1 MKHDENYES
10 GDVEDRRGESGGG
23 SGLGGGGFRLP
34 AGKLGLGGLAVL
46 LVLSLVFKTDL
57 ISPILGGGGGGSD
70 GGAPAAAAPAVGGG
84 PVSESAS
91 EKSAR
96 HLMAFV
102 LDDAQQVWTRILE
115 AEGKSYTHAKLVLF
129 RGAVQSGCGN
139 ASSAMGPFYCP
150 ADTRVYIDLGF
161 YDELSRRFGAPGDF
175 AQAYVLTHEIGHHI
189 QNLLGTERQVRR
201 AQQGDAS
208 QKNALS
214 VAMELQADCY
224 AGVWAHTTEQRRLLD
239 AGDVDEA
246 LKAASAVG
254 DDRLQQQAT
263 GAIHPESFTHGSSAQ
278 RAIWFKRGLQ
288 SGDLRA
294 CDTFAQ
300 R

>member
-1 MKHDENYES
+1 MKSDDNYES
-10 GDVEDRRGESGGG
+10 SDVEDRRGET
-23 SGLGGGGFRLP
+23 GGGGGRGLRLP
-34 AGKLGLGGLAVL
+34 GGRLGLGGFAVL
-46 LVLSLVFKTDL
+46 VVLSLVFKTDL
-57 ISPILGGGGGGSD
+57 ITPMLGGSGGGGSS
-70 GGAPAAAAPAVGGG
+70 APAVEAPAVGSDGR
-84 PVSESAS
+84 VTESTS

-102 LDDAQQVWTRILE
+102 LDDAQQVWTKIFE
-115 AEGKSYTHAKLVLF
+115 AQGKQYTHAKLVLF
-129 RGAVQSGCGN
+129 RGAVQSGCGD

-161 YDELSRRFGAPGDF
+161 YDELARRFGAPGDF
-175 AQAYVLTHEIGHHI
+175 AEAYVLTHEIGHHV

-201 AQQGDAS
+201 AQQGSAS

-224 AGVWAHTTEQRRLLD
+224 AGVWANSTEQRRLLD
-239 AGDVDEA
+239 VGDVDEA

-263 GAIHPESFTHGSSAQ
+263 GQVHPESFTHGSSAQ
-278 RAIWFKRGLQ
+278 RAMWFKRGME
-288 SGDLRA
+288 SGDMRA
-294 CDTFAQ
+294 CDTFSQ

>member
-10 GDVEDRRGESGGG
+10 SDVEDRRGESGGG
-23 SGLGGGGFRLP
+23 GGRGFRLP
-34 AGKLGLGGLAVL
+34 GGRLGLGGFAILI
-46 LVLSLVFKTDL
+46 VLSLVFKTDL
-57 ISPILGGGGGGSD
+57 ITPALGGGGGG
-70 GGAPAAAAPAVGGG
+70 APAVQAPVVGSDGR
-84 PVSESAS
+84 VSESAN

-96 HLMAFV
+96 HLAAFV
-102 LDDAQQVWTRILE
+102 LDDAQQVWTRLLE
-115 AEGKSYTHAKLVLF
+115 ADGKTYARAKLVLF
-129 RGAVQSGCGN
+129 RGGVQSGCGD

-150 ADTRVYIDLGF
+150 ADRRVYIDLGF

-189 QNLLGTERQVRR
+189 QNLLGTERTVRR
-201 AQQGDAS
+201 LQQGNAA

-224 AGVWAHTTEQRRLLD
+224 AGVWAKTTEQRRLLES
-239 AGDVDEA
+239 GDVDEA

-263 GAIHPESFTHGSSAQ
+263 GDIRPESFTHGSSAQ
-278 RAIWFKRGLQ
+278 RAMWFKRGMTE
-288 SGDLRA
+288 GDPRA
-294 CDTFAQ
+294 CDTFSQ